1 MSAKKK
7 QNTEIRDTYENR
19 DRIHLVMVGLTVL
32 FIILSVGILVCIG
45 HIQATYNVDKRV
57 INLFR
62 PRPDRYVEEPRR
74 GRILAEDG
82 RPLAITAPK
91 YDIYMDC
98 TVRKTE
104 FKEIDLKEARRIQ
117 RLKEQGKDAPQPEKK
132 GEAAEKLWRAKADTL
147 SRELAR
153 LFPAKP
159 ASQYYSEITNGR
171 ENGKKHILIQKNVDH
186 GTLNVL
192 KTLPLFRE
200 GPYKGG
206 IIAEKHDERIYPY
219 DTLAR
224 RVIGY
229 VREQNRKG
237 VEGAFDYVLHGTEGV
252 EWRRVTDDR
261 KYIRDFDSTTVKAV
275 DGCDVRTTLNVD
287 FQEIADRAL
296 RRQIADDPQI
306 RAGIAVLMEV
316 ETGAIRA
323 MVNLS
328 RDTIPGSKLWERDN
342 LVLKEVGEQ
351 GSVMKTVTLLSLVED
366 GHVKNLEET
375 IPTNHGVVPG
385 YNQDVHILEYEHNTG
400 RREITVKHG
409 FEISS
414 NYVFTYLPEKYY
426 GNNPQEFFDHIY
438 AYRLGEKFDFDLD
451 GLGTP
456 VVNRP
461 GTKGWSRTTLGTTA
475 YGYGMSVTPL
485 HVVTFYN
492 AIANKGRM
500 MKPYVVESVEK
511 DGKVITAFGP
521 SVLNTICTPATAD
534 TVTRALRSVVNDG
547 TARVRLK
554 GAVLPVAGKT
564 GTAQVVLTPD
574 ERKGSSDPYH
584 DPWGRKKNQ
593 GTFVGFFPA
602 GPGDTPKYT
611 ILVTVYSYLSGAS
624 FYGGTKP
631 AQAVRD
637 IVDEIHAIDD
647 TWSNSISTT
656 GSLPTMAARNA
667 AMEDGKTP
675 DLKGFALMDALYAVE
690 NAGYKC
696 VYEGTGHVKE
706 QTPAAGAAIKK
717 GGTIRLTLK

>member
-7 QNTEIRDTYENR
+7 NKTEIRDTFENR
-19 DRIHLVMVGLTVL
+19 DRIHMVMVGLTTL
-32 FIILSVGILVCIG
+32 FIILSVGILLCIG
-45 HIQATYNVDKRV
+45 HIQATYSVDRKV

-62 PRPDRYVEEPRR
+62 PRPDRYVEEPKR

-82 RPLAITAPK
+82 RPLAITTPL

-98 TVRKTE
+98 TVRKSE
-104 FKEIDLKEARRIQ
+104 FEEMDRKEMRRLERLSKEG
-117 RLKEQGKDAPQPEKK
+117 KEVPAPKYE
-132 GEAAEKLWRAKADTL
+132 GAAAEKAWRSKADSL
-147 SRELAR
+147 SKSLAR
-153 LFPAKP
+153 LFPAKS
-159 ASQYYSEITNGR
+159 AEQYYSDIMTGR
-171 ENGKKHILIQKNVDH
+171 ENGKKHVLIRKNVSH
-186 GTLNVL
+186 ATLQTV

-200 GPYKGG
+200 GAYKGG
-206 IIAEKHDERIYPY
+206 LIAEEHDERIYPY

-229 VREQNRKG
+229 VREQGRIG
-237 VEGAFDYVLHGTEGV
+237 IEGTYDYELHGTEGH

-261 KYIRDFDSTTVKAV
+261 KYIRDFDSTVVRAV
-275 DGCDVRTTLNVD
+275 DGNDIRTTLNID
-287 FQEIADRAL
+287 FQDIADRAL
-296 RRQIADDPQI
+296 RRQISDDPQI

-366 GHVKNLEET
+366 GYVHSLEET
-375 IPTNHGVVPG
+375 IPTNHGAVPG
-385 YNQDVHILEYEHNTG
+385 YNQDSHILDYERQTG
-400 RREITVKHG
+400 RSEITVKHG

-426 GNNPQEFFDHIY
+426 GSNPQEFFDHIY

-461 GTKGWSRTTLGTTA
+461 GTTGWSRTTLGTTA
-475 YGYGMSVTPL
+475 YGYSMAVTPL

-500 MKPYVVESVEK
+500 MKPYLVESVEK
-511 DGKVITAFGP
+511 NGKVIKQYGP
-521 SVLNTICTPATAD
+521 SVLNNICTRATAD
-534 TVTRALRSVVNDG
+534 TVTRALKAVVNTG
-547 TARVRLK
+547 TATRLK
-554 GAVLPVAGKT
+554 TAKLSVAGKT
-564 GTAQVVLTPD
+564 GTAQVVLTPK
-574 ERKGSSDPYH
+574 ERNGNPDPYH
-584 DPWGRKKNQ
+584 DSWGRKKNQ

-602 GPGDTPKYT
+602 EDPKYT
-611 ILVTVYSYLSGAS
+611 ILVTVYSYLSGMS

-631 AQAVRD
+631 ALAVRE
-637 IVDEIHAIDD
+637 IVDNVYAIDD
-647 TWSNSISTT
+647 AWSGRIPAT
-656 GSLPTMAARNA
+656 GTLPR
-667 AMEDGKTP
+667 MEERQASVTDGKAP
-675 DLKGFALMDALYAVE
+675 DLKGFGLMDALYAVE

-696 VYEGTGHVKE
+696 TYEGAGHVTA
-706 QTPAAGAAIKK
+706 QSPAPGATLKK
-717 GGTIRLTLK
+717 GETIRLTLK

>member
-7 QNTEIRDTYENR
+7 QKTEIRDTYENR
-19 DRIHLVMVGLTVL
+19 DRIHLVMVGLTTL

-45 HIQATYNVDKRV
+45 HIQATYSVDKRV

-62 PRPDRYVEEPRR
+62 PRPDKYVEEPKR

-82 RPLAITAPK
+82 RPLAITSPL

-98 TVRKTE
+98 TVRKSE
-104 FKEIDLKEARRIQ
+104 FEEIDR
-117 RLKEQGKDAPQPEKK
+117 KEQRRLERLRQDGKEVPAPQYR
-132 GEAAEKLWRAKADTL
+132 GAAAEQAWQAKADSL
-147 SRELAR
+147 SRDLAR
-153 LFPAKP
+153 LFPAKS
-159 ASQYYSEITNGR
+159 ASQYYSDIMNGR
-171 ENGKKHILIQKNVDH
+171 ENGKKHVLIRRNVSH
-186 GTLNVL
+186 ATLQVL

-200 GPYKGG
+200 GAYKGG
-206 IIAEKHDERIYPY
+206 LIAEEHDERIYPY

-229 VREQNRKG
+229 VREQGRIG
-237 VEGAFDYVLHGTEGV
+237 IEGTYDYELHGTEGR

-261 KYIRDFDSTTVKAV
+261 KYIRDFDSTVVKAV
-275 DGCDVRTTLNVD
+275 DGNDVRTTLNID
-287 FQEIADRAL
+287 FQDIADRAL

-366 GHVKNLEET
+366 GHIHSLEET

-385 YNQDVHILEYEHNTG
+385 YNQDVHILDYERLTG
-400 RREITVKHG
+400 RSEITVKHG

-414 NYVFTYLPEKYY
+414 NYVFTYLPEKFY
-426 GNNPQEFFDHIY
+426 GANPQEFFDHIY

-461 GTKGWSRTTLGTTA
+461 GTAGWSRTTLGTTA

-500 MKPYVVESVEK
+500 MKPYLVESIEK
-511 DGKVITAFGP
+511 DGKVIKEYGP
-521 SVLNTICTPATAD
+521 SVLNNICTRATAD
-534 TVTRALRSVVNDG
+534 TVTRALMAVVNEG
-547 TARVRLK
+547 TATRLK
-554 GAVLPVAGKT
+554 TAKLTVAGKT
-564 GTAQVVLTPD
+564 GTAQVVLTPK
-574 ERKGSSDPYH
+574 ERKGNPDPYH

-602 GPGDTPKYT
+602 ENPRYT
-611 ILVTVYSYLSGAS
+611 ILVTVYSYLSGMS

-631 AQAVRD
+631 ALAVRE
-637 IVDEIHAIDD
+637 IVDEIYAIDD
-647 TWSNSISTT
+647 TWSGRILST
-656 GSLPTMAARNA
+656 GSLPRMEARQA
-667 AMEDGKTP
+667 DVTDGQAP
-675 DLKGFALMDALYAVE
+675 DLKGFGLMDALYAVE

-696 VYEGTGHVKE
+696 TYEGAGHVTA
-706 QTPAAGAAIKK
+706 QSPAPGTALKK
-717 GGTIRLTLK
+717 GETIKLTLK

>member
-1 MSAKKK
+1 MSARKK
-7 QNTEIRDTYENR
+7 QNSEIRDTFENR
-19 DRIHLVMVGLTVL
+19 DRIHMVMVFLTVL
-32 FIILSVGILVCIG
+32 FIALSVGILICIG
-45 HIQATYNVDKRV
+45 HIQATYSVDRKV

-62 PRPDRYVEEPRR
+62 PRPDRYVEVPKR

-82 RPLAITAPK
+82 RPLAITAPL

-98 TVRKTE
+98 TVRKSE
-104 FKEIDLKEARRIQ
+104 FEEMDNKERRRLNKLQADGKEVPAA
-117 RLKEQGKDAPQPEKK
+117 KYPGT
-132 GEAAEKLWRAKADTL
+132 AAEKAWQSKADSL

-153 LFPAKP
+153 LFPAKS
-159 ASQYYSEITNGR
+159 AGQYLSDILSGR
-171 ENGKKHILIQKNVDH
+171 ENGKKHVLIRKNVNH
-186 GTLNVL
+186 ATLNVL

-200 GPYKGG
+200 GAYKGG
-206 IIAEKHDERIYPY
+206 LIAEEHDERIYPY

-229 VREQNRKG
+229 VRELGRIG
-237 VEGAFDYVLHGTEGV
+237 IEGTYDYELHGTEGV

-261 KYIRDFDSTTVKAV
+261 KYIRDFDSTVVKAV
-275 DGCDVRTTLNVD
+275 DGNDVRTTLNID
-287 FQEIADRAL
+287 FQDIADRAL

-366 GHVKNLEET
+366 GHVHSLEET
-375 IPTNHGVVPG
+375 IPTNHGAVPG
-385 YNQDVHILEYEHNTG
+385 YNQDSHILDYERQTG
-400 RREITVKHG
+400 RNEITVKHG

-414 NYVFTYLPEKYY
+414 NYVFTWLPERYY
-426 GNNPQEFFDHIY
+426 GDNPQEFFDHIY

-461 GTKGWSRTTLGTTA
+461 GTAGWSRTTLGTTA

-492 AIANKGRM
+492 AIANKGKM
-500 MKPYVVESVEK
+500 MKPYLVESIEK
-511 DGKVITAFGP
+511 DGKVIKQYGP
-521 SVLNTICTPATAD
+521 SVLNNICTRATAD
-534 TVTRALRSVVNDG
+534 TVTRALMAVVNDG
-547 TARVRLK
+547 TAKRLK
-554 GAVLPVAGKT
+554 DAKLSVAGKT
-564 GTAQVVLTPD
+564 GTAQIVLTPK
-574 ERKGSSDPYH
+574 ERKGNLDPYH

-602 GPGDTPKYT
+602 ENPKYT
-611 ILVTVYSYLSGAS
+611 ILVTVYSYLSGMS

-631 AQAVRD
+631 AMAVRE
-637 IVDEIHAIDD
+637 IVDNIYAIDD
-647 TWSNSISTT
+647 TWSGRIAPT
-656 GSLPTMAARNA
+656 GALPR
-667 AMEDGKTP
+667 MEERQAEVAEGKAP
-675 DLKGFALMDALYAVE
+675 DLKGFGLIDALYAVE
-690 NAGYKC
+690 NAGLKC
-696 VYEGTGHVKE
+696 VYEGSGHVTA
-706 QTPAAGAAIKK
+706 QSPAPGTAIKK
-717 GGTIRLTLK
+717 GGTIKLTLK

>member
-7 QNTEIRDTYENR
+7 QNTEIRDTFENR
-19 DRIHLVMVGLTVL
+19 DRIHVVMVFLTAL
-32 FIILSVGILVCIG
+32 FIVLSVGILLCIG
-45 HIQATYNVDKRV
+45 HIQATYSVDQKV

-62 PRPDRYVEEPRR
+62 PRPDRYVEVPKR

-82 RPLAITAPK
+82 RPLAITAPL

-98 TVRKTE
+98 TVRKSE
-104 FKEIDLKEARRIQ
+104 FEEIDNKEQRRLKKLKEEG
-117 RLKEQGKDAPQPEKK
+117 KEVPAAQYRGA
-132 GEAAEKLWRAKADTL
+132 AAEKAWQDKADSL

-153 LFPAKP
+153 LFPAKT
-159 ASQYYSEITNGR
+159 AGQYLSDILSGR
-171 ENGKKHILIQKNVDH
+171 ENGKKHVLIRKNVNH
-186 GTLNVL
+186 ATLNVL

-200 GPYKGG
+200 GAYKGG
-206 IIAEKHDERIYPY
+206 LIAEEHDERIYPY

-229 VREQNRKG
+229 VRELGRIG
-237 VEGAFDYVLHGTEGV
+237 IEGTYDYELHGTEGV

-261 KYIRDFDSTTVKAV
+261 KYIRDFDSTVVKAV
-275 DGCDVRTTLNVD
+275 DGNDVRTTLNID
-287 FQEIADRAL
+287 FQDIADRAL

-306 RAGIAVLMEV
+306 RAGIAVLMEA

-366 GHVKNLEET
+366 GYVHSLEET
-375 IPTNHGVVPG
+375 IPTNHGAVPG
-385 YNQDVHILEYEHNTG
+385 YNQDSHILDYERQTG
-400 RREITVKHG
+400 RNEITVKHG

-414 NYVFTYLPEKYY
+414 NYVFTWLPERYY

-461 GTKGWSRTTLGTTA
+461 GTAGWSRTTLGTTA

-492 AIANKGRM
+492 AIANKGKM
-500 MKPYVVESVEK
+500 MKPYLVESIEK
-511 DGKVITAFGP
+511 DGKVIKQYGP
-521 SVLNTICTPATAD
+521 SVLNNICTRATAD
-534 TVTRALRSVVNDG
+534 TVTRALMAVVNDG
-547 TARVRLK
+547 TAKRLK
-554 GAVLPVAGKT
+554 DAKLTVAGKT
-564 GTAQVVLTPD
+564 GTAQIVLTPA
-574 ERKGSSDPYH
+574 ERKGSGDPYH
-584 DPWGRKKNQ
+584 DAWGRKKNQ

-602 GPGDTPKYT
+602 ENPKYT
-611 ILVTVYSYLSGAS
+611 ILVTVYSYLSGMS

-631 AQAVRD
+631 AMAVRE
-637 IVDEIHAIDD
+637 IVDNIYAIDD
-647 TWSNSISTT
+647 TWSGQIASSGT
-656 GSLPTMAARNA
+656 LPK
-667 AMEDGKTP
+667 MEERQAGVTDGKAP
-675 DLKGFALMDALYAVE
+675 DLKGFGLMDALFAVE
-690 NAGYKC
+690 NAGFKC
-696 VYEGTGHVKE
+696 TYEGSGHVTA
-706 QTPAAGAAIKK
+706 QSPAAGADLKK
-717 GGTIRLTLK
+717 GGTIKLTLR

>member
-1 MSAKKK
+1 MSARKK
-7 QNTEIRDTYENR
+7 QNSEIRDTFENR
-19 DRIHLVMVGLTVL
+19 DRIHMVMVFLTVL
-32 FIILSVGILVCIG
+32 FIALSVGILVCIG
-45 HIQATYNVDKRV
+45 HIQATYSVDRKV

-62 PRPDRYVEEPRR
+62 PRPDRYVEVPKR

-82 RPLAITAPK
+82 RPLAITAPL

-98 TVRKTE
+98 TVRKSE
-104 FKEIDLKEARRIQ
+104 FEEMDNKEQR
-117 RLKEQGKDAPQPEKK
+117 RLKKLQADGKEVPAAKFP
-132 GEAAEKLWRAKADTL
+132 GTAAEKAWQSKADSL

-153 LFPAKP
+153 LFPAKS
-159 ASQYYSEITNGR
+159 AGQYLDDILAGR
-171 ENGKKHILIQKNVDH
+171 ENGKKHVLIRKNVNH
-186 GTLNVL
+186 ATLNVL

-200 GPYKGG
+200 GAYKGG
-206 IIAEKHDERIYPY
+206 LIAEEHDERIYPY

-229 VREQNRKG
+229 VRELGRIG
-237 VEGAFDYVLHGTEGV
+237 IEGTYDYELHGTEGV

-261 KYIRDFDSTTVKAV
+261 KYIRDFDSTVVKAV
-275 DGCDVRTTLNVD
+275 DGNDVRTTLNID
-287 FQEIADRAL
+287 FQDIADRAL

-306 RAGIAVLMEV
+306 RAGIAVLMEA

-366 GHVKNLEET
+366 GHVHSLEET
-375 IPTNHGVVPG
+375 IPTNHGAVPG
-385 YNQDVHILEYEHNTG
+385 YNQDSHILDYERQTG
-400 RREITVKHG
+400 RNEITVKHG

-414 NYVFTYLPEKYY
+414 NYVFTWLPERYY
-426 GNNPQEFFDHIY
+426 GDNPQEFFDHIY

-461 GTKGWSRTTLGTTA
+461 GTAGWSRTTLGTTA

-492 AIANKGRM
+492 AIANKGKM
-500 MKPYVVESVEK
+500 MKPYLVESIEK
-511 DGKVITAFGP
+511 DGKVIKQYGP
-521 SVLNTICTPATAD
+521 SVLNNICTRATAD
-534 TVTRALRSVVNDG
+534 TVTRALMAVVNDG
-547 TARVRLK
+547 TAKRLK
-554 GAVLPVAGKT
+554 DAKLSVAGKT
-564 GTAQVVLTPD
+564 GTAQIVLTPK
-574 ERKGSSDPYH
+574 ERKGNLDPYH

-602 GPGDTPKYT
+602 ENPKYT
-611 ILVTVYSYLSGAS
+611 ILVTVYSYLSGMS

-631 AQAVRD
+631 AMAVRE
-637 IVDEIHAIDD
+637 IVDNIYAIDD
-647 TWSNSISTT
+647 TWSGRIAPS
-656 GSLPTMAARNA
+656 GALPR
-667 AMEDGKTP
+667 MEERQADVTEGKAP
-675 DLKGFALMDALYAVE
+675 DLKGFGLMDALYAAE
-690 NAGYKC
+690 NAGLKC
-696 VYEGTGHVKE
+696 VYEGSGHVTA
-706 QTPAAGAAIKK
+706 QSPAPGAAIAK
-717 GGTIRLTLK
+717 GGTIKLTLK

>member
-1 MSAKKK
+1 MSEKKK
-7 QNTEIRDTYENR
+7 QKTEIRDTFENR
-19 DRIHLVMVGLTVL
+19 DRIHMVMYGLTLLFVL
-32 FIILSVGILVCIG
+32 LSLGILICIG
-45 HIQATYNVDKRV
+45 HIQATYSVDKKV

-62 PRPDRYVEEPRR
+62 PRPDRYVEEPKR

-82 RPLAITAPK
+82 RPLAITAPL

-98 TVRKTE
+98 TVRKSE
-104 FKEIDLKEARRIQ
+104 FEEIDRKEARRIK
-117 RLKEQGKDAPQPEKK
+117 RLQEAGKEAPAPQHK
-132 GEAAEKLWRAKADTL
+132 GAAAEKLWRAKADTL

-153 LFPAKP
+153 LFPAKS
-159 ASQYYSEITNGR
+159 AEQYYNDIISGR
-171 ENGKKHILIQKNVDH
+171 ENGKKHVLIRKNVSH
-186 GTLNVL
+186 ATLQTL
-192 KTLPLFRE
+192 KTLHLYKE

-206 IIAEKHDERIYPY
+206 LIQEEHDERIYPY

-229 VREQNRKG
+229 VKEQNRIG
-237 VEGAFDYVLHGTEGV
+237 IEGTYDYELHGTEGH

-261 KYIRDFDSTTVKAV
+261 KYIRDYDSTIVKAV
-275 DGCDVRTTLNVD
+275 DGNDVRTTLNID
-287 FQEIADRAL
+287 FQDIADRAL

-306 RAGIAVLMEV
+306 RAGIVVLMEV
-316 ETGAIRA
+316 ESGAIRA

-366 GHVKNLEET
+366 GHVHSLEET
-375 IPTNHGVVPG
+375 IPTNHGAVPG
-385 YNQDVHILEYEHNTG
+385 YNQDVHILDYERETG
-400 RREITVKHG
+400 RSEITVKHG

-414 NYVFTYLPEKYY
+414 NYVFTYLPEKFY
-426 GNNPQEFFDHIY
+426 GANPQEFFDHIY

-461 GTKGWSRTTLGTTA
+461 GTRGWSRTTLGTTA

-485 HVVTFYN
+485 HVATFYN

-500 MKPYVVESVEK
+500 MKPYLVESIEK
-511 DGKVITAFGP
+511 DGKVLKQYGP
-521 SVLNTICTPATAD
+521 SVLNNICTRATAD
-534 TVTRALRSVVNDG
+534 TVTRALKAVVNEGTAKRLKDAKLSVV
-547 TARVRLK
+547 
-554 GAVLPVAGKT
+554 GKT
-564 GTAQVVLTPD
+564 GTAQVVLTPK
-574 ERKGSSDPYH
+574 ERKGNLDPYH

-602 GPGDTPKYT
+602 ESPKYT

-631 AQAVRD
+631 ALAVRD
-637 IVDEIHAIDD
+637 IVDEIYAIDD
-647 TWSNSISTT
+647 TWSGRINAT
-656 GSLPTMAARNA
+656 GALPAMTARNA
-667 AMEDGKTP
+667 AAESGKAP
-675 DLKGFALMDALYAVE
+675 DLKGFALTDALYAVE

-696 VYEGTGHVKE
+696 VYEGTGHVSA
-706 QTPAAGAAIKK
+706 QTPAPGAALKK
-717 GGTIRLTLK
+717 GETIRLTLK

>member
-7 QNTEIRDTYENR
+7 QKTEIRDTFENR
-19 DRIHLVMVGLTVL
+19 DRIHMVMVFLTVL
-32 FIILSVGILVCIG
+32 FIALSVGILVCIG
-45 HIQATYNVDKRV
+45 HIQATYSVDSKV
-57 INLFR
+57 LNLFR
-62 PRPDRYVEEPRR
+62 PRPDRYVEEPKR

-82 RPLAITAPK
+82 RPLAITAPQ

-98 TVRKTE
+98 TVRKSE
-104 FKEIDLKEARRIQ
+104 FEEIDRKEERRIE
-117 RLKEQGKDAPQPEKK
+117 RLRNEGKEVPAAQHK
-132 GEAAEKLWRAKADTL
+132 GAAAEKAWQAKADSLT
-147 SRELAR
+147 RELAR
-153 LFPAKP
+153 LFPYKTA
-159 ASQYYSEITNGR
+159 AQYYNDIMTGR
-171 ENGKKHILIQKNVDH
+171 ENGKKHVLIRKNVDH
-186 GTLNVL
+186 ATLNVL

-200 GPYKGG
+200 GAYKGG
-206 IIAEKHDERIYPY
+206 LIAEEHDERIYPY

-229 VREQNRKG
+229 VREQGRIG
-237 VEGAFDYVLHGTEGV
+237 IEGTFDYELHGTEGV

-261 KYIRDFDSTTVKAV
+261 KYIRDFDSTVVRAV
-275 DGCDVRTTLNVD
+275 DGNDVRTTLNID
-287 FQEIADRAL
+287 FQDIADRAL
-296 RRQIADDPQI
+296 RRQISDDPQI

-366 GHVKNLEET
+366 GHVHSLEET

-385 YNQDVHILEYEHNTG
+385 YNQDVHILDYERLTG
-400 RREITVKHG
+400 RSEITVKHG

-414 NYVFTYLPEKYY
+414 NYVFTYLPERFY
-426 GNNPQEFFDHIY
+426 GSNPQEFFDHIY

-461 GTKGWSRTTLGTTA
+461 GTAGWSRTTLGTTA

-500 MKPYVVESVEK
+500 MKPYVVESIEK
-511 DGKVITAFGP
+511 DGKVIKQYGP
-521 SVLNTICTPATAD
+521 SVLNNICTRATAD
-534 TVTRALRSVVNDG
+534 TVTRALKAVVNDG
-547 TARVRLK
+547 TATRLK
-554 GAVLPVAGKT
+554 NAKLSVAGKT
-564 GTAQVVLTPD
+564 GTAQVVLTPK
-574 ERKGSSDPYH
+574 ERKGNPDPYH

-602 GPGDTPKYT
+602 ENPKYT
-611 ILVTVYSYLSGAS
+611 ILVTVYSYLSGMS

-631 AQAVRD
+631 ALAVRE
-637 IVDEIHAIDD
+637 IVDNIYAIDD
-647 TWSNSISTT
+647 AWSGRITSTGT
-656 GSLPTMAARNA
+656 LPEMTAKNA
-667 AMEDGKTP
+667 EAENGKAP
-675 DLKGFALMDALYAVE
+675 DLKGFGLMDALYAVE

-696 VYEGTGHVKE
+696 VYEGSGHVTS
-706 QTPAAGAAIKK
+706 QTPAPGAALKK
-717 GGTIRLTLK
+717 GETIRLTLK

>member
-7 QNTEIRDTYENR
+7 QKTEIRDTYENR
-19 DRIHLVMVGLTVL
+19 DRIHLVMVGLTTL
-32 FIILSVGILVCIG
+32 FIALSLGILVCIG
-45 HIQATYNVDKRV
+45 HIQATYSVDKRV

-62 PRPDRYVEEPRR
+62 PRPDRYVEEPKR
-74 GRILAEDG
+74 GRILAQDG
-82 RPLAITAPK
+82 RPLAITAPL

-98 TVRKTE
+98 TVRKSE
-104 FKEIDLKEARRIQ
+104 FEEMARKAARRLKRLQEDGKEAP
-117 RLKEQGKDAPQPEKK
+117 APQYK
-132 GEAAEKLWRAKADTL
+132 GAAAEKAWKAKADTL
-147 SRELAR
+147 ARELAR
-153 LFPAKP
+153 LFPAKS
-159 ASQYYSEITNGR
+159 ADQYYNDIISGR
-171 ENGKKHILIQKNVDH
+171 ENGKKHVLIRRNVNH
-186 GTLNVL
+186 ATLQTL
-192 KTLPLFRE
+192 KTLPLYRE
-200 GPYKGG
+200 GAYKGG
-206 IIAEKHDERIYPY
+206 LIAEEHDERIYPY

-229 VREQNRKG
+229 VREQNRIG
-237 VEGAFDYVLHGTEGV
+237 IEGTYDYELHGTEGV

-275 DGCDVRTTLNVD
+275 DGNDVRTTLNID
-287 FQEIADRAL
+287 FQDIADRAL
-296 RRQIADDPQI
+296 RGQIADDPQI

-366 GHVKNLEET
+366 GHVHSLEET
-375 IPTNHGVVPG
+375 IPTNHGAVPG
-385 YNQDVHILEYEHNTG
+385 YNQDVHILDYERQTG
-400 RREITVKHG
+400 RSEITVKHG

-426 GNNPQEFFDHIY
+426 GANPQEFFDHIY

-511 DGKVITAFGP
+511 DGKVLKQYGP
-521 SVLNTICTPATAD
+521 SVLNNVCTRATAD
-534 TVTRALRSVVNDG
+534 TVTRALQAVVNDG
-547 TARVRLK
+547 TAKRLK
-554 GAVLPVAGKT
+554 GAKLSVAGKT
-564 GTAQVVLTPD
+564 GTAQVVLTAK
-574 ERKGSSDPYH
+574 ERKGSADPYH

-602 GPGDTPKYT
+602 ENPKYT

-631 AQAVRD
+631 AQAVRE
-637 IVDEIHAIDD
+637 IVDEIYAIDD
-647 TWSNSISTT
+647 TWSGRIAST
-656 GSLPTMAARNA
+656 GALPAMAARSA
-667 AMEDGKTP
+667 QVESGKAP

-696 VYEGTGHVKE
+696 VYEGTGHVTAQK
-706 QTPAAGAAIKK
+706 PAPGADLKK
-717 GGTIRLTLK
+717 GETIRLTLK

>member
-7 QNTEIRDTYENR
+7 QNTEIRDTFENR
-19 DRIHLVMVGLTVL
+19 DRIHMVMVFLTAL
-32 FIILSVGILVCIG
+32 FIVLSVGILACIG
-45 HIQATYNVDKRV
+45 HIQATYSVNPKV

-62 PRPDRYVEEPRR
+62 PRPDRYVEVPKR

-82 RPLAITAPK
+82 RPLAITAPL

-98 TVRKTE
+98 TVRKSE
-104 FKEIDLKEARRIQ
+104 FEEIDKKEQR
-117 RLKEQGKDAPQPEKK
+117 RLKKLQEDGKEVPAAKYQGAALEK
-132 GEAAEKLWRAKADTL
+132 AWQDKADSL

-153 LFPAKP
+153 LFPAKT
-159 ASQYYSEITNGR
+159 AGQYLSDILSGR
-171 ENGKKHILIQKNVDH
+171 ENGKKHVLIRKNVNH
-186 GTLNVL
+186 ATLNVL

-200 GPYKGG
+200 GAYKGG
-206 IIAEKHDERIYPY
+206 LIAEEHDERIYPY

-229 VREQNRKG
+229 VREMGRIG
-237 VEGAFDYVLHGTEGV
+237 IEGTFDYELHGTEGV

-261 KYIRDFDSTTVKAV
+261 KYIRDFDSTVVKAV
-275 DGCDVRTTLNVD
+275 DGNDVRTTLNID
-287 FQEIADRAL
+287 FQDIADRAL

-306 RAGIAVLMEV
+306 RAGIAVLMEA

-366 GHVKNLEET
+366 GYVHSLEET
-375 IPTNHGVVPG
+375 IPTNHGVVAGG
-385 YNQDVHILEYEHNTG
+385 YNQDSHITDYERQTG
-400 RREITVKHG
+400 RNEITVKHG

-414 NYVFTYLPEKYY
+414 NYVFTWLPERYY
-426 GNNPQEFFDHIY
+426 GDNPQEFFDHIY

-461 GTKGWSRTTLGTTA
+461 GTPGWSRTTLGTTA

-500 MKPYVVESVEK
+500 MKPYLVESIEK
-511 DGKVITAFGP
+511 DGKVIKRYGP
-521 SVLNTICTPATAD
+521 SVLNNICTRATAD
-534 TVTRALRSVVNDG
+534 TVTRALTAVVNDG
-547 TARVRLK
+547 TAKRLK
-554 GAVLPVAGKT
+554 DAKLSVAGKT
-564 GTAQVVLTPD
+564 GTAQVVLTPK
-574 ERKGSSDPYH
+574 ERHGSSDPYH
-584 DPWGRKKNQ
+584 DAWGRKKNQ

-602 GPGDTPKYT
+602 ENPKYT
-611 ILVTVYSYLSGAS
+611 ILVTVYSYLSGMS

-631 AQAVRD
+631 AMAVRE
-637 IVDEIHAIDD
+637 IVDNIYAIDD
-647 TWSNSISTT
+647 TWSGQIAPT
-656 GSLPTMAARNA
+656 GTLPTMEARQA
-667 AMEDGKTP
+667 GVTDGKAP
-675 DLKGFALMDALYAVE
+675 DLKGFGLMDALFAVE
-690 NAGYKC
+690 NAGFKC
-696 VYEGTGHVKE
+696 VYEGSGHVTA
-706 QTPAAGAAIKK
+706 QSPAAGVALKK
-717 GGTIRLTLK
+717 GETIKLTLK

>member
-7 QNTEIRDTYENR
+7 QKTEIRDTYENR
-19 DRIHLVMVGLTVL
+19 DRIHLVMVGLTTL
-32 FIILSVGILVCIG
+32 FIALSLGILVCIG
-45 HIQATYNVDKRV
+45 HIQATYSVDKRV

-62 PRPDRYVEEPRR
+62 PRPDRYVEEPKR
-74 GRILAEDG
+74 GRILAQDG
-82 RPLAITAPK
+82 RPLAITAPL

-98 TVRKTE
+98 TVRKSE
-104 FKEIDLKEARRIQ
+104 FEEMDRKEARRIK
-117 RLKEQGKDAPQPEKK
+117 RLQEDGKEAPAPQYK
-132 GEAAEKLWRAKADTL
+132 GAAAEKAWKAKADTL
-147 SRELAR
+147 ARELAR
-153 LFPAKP
+153 LFPAKS
-159 ASQYYSEITNGR
+159 ADQYYNDIISGR
-171 ENGKKHILIQKNVDH
+171 ENGKKHVLIRRNVNH
-186 GTLNVL
+186 ATLQTL
-192 KTLPLFRE
+192 KTLPLYRE
-200 GPYKGG
+200 GAYKGG
-206 IIAEKHDERIYPY
+206 LIAEEHDERIYPY

-229 VREQNRKG
+229 VREQNRIG
-237 VEGAFDYVLHGTEGV
+237 IEGTYDYELHGTEGV

-275 DGCDVRTTLNVD
+275 DGNDVRTTLNID
-287 FQEIADRAL
+287 FQDIADRAL
-296 RRQIADDPQI
+296 RGQIADDPQI

-328 RDTIPGSKLWERDN
+328 RDTIPGSKLWE
-342 LVLKEVGEQ
+342 
-351 GSVMKTVTLLSLVED
+351 
-366 GHVKNLEET
+366 ET
-375 IPTNHGVVPG
+375 IPTNHGAVPG
-385 YNQDVHILEYEHNTG
+385 YNQDVHILDYERETG

-414 NYVFTYLPEKYY
+414 NYVFTYLPEKFY
-426 GNNPQEFFDHIY
+426 GDNPQEFFDHIY

-511 DGKVITAFGP
+511 DGKVLKQYGP
-521 SVLNTICTPATAD
+521 SVLNNVCTRATAD
-534 TVTRALRSVVNDG
+534 TVTRALQAVVNDG
-547 TARVRLK
+547 TAKRLK
-554 GAVLPVAGKT
+554 GAKLSVAGKT
-564 GTAQVVLTPD
+564 GTAQVVLTAK
-574 ERKGSSDPYH
+574 ERKGSADPYH

-602 GPGDTPKYT
+602 ENPKYT

-631 AQAVRD
+631 AQAVRE
-637 IVDEIHAIDD
+637 IVDEIYAIDD
-647 TWSNSISTT
+647 TWSGRIAST
-656 GSLPTMAARNA
+656 GALPAMAARSA
-667 AMEDGKTP
+667 QVESGKAP

-696 VYEGTGHVKE
+696 VYEGTGHVTAQK
-706 QTPAAGAAIKK
+706 PAPGAALKK
-717 GGTIRLTLK
+717 GETIRLTLK